1 MLRRTRRQSFQAI
14 ENQLQANRSRIR
26 FMLQLC
32 VRCAMCAESCFLYRT
47 SGRDPRLM
55 PSHKMLNSVG
65 TLYRRRGKAS
75 QEELEA
81 IRKIL
86 WHRCV
91 LCMRCYC
98 PLGVD
103 IPGIIALGR
112 SMCRTQD
119 LYRRYDGSDLKP

>member
-1 MLRRTRRQSFQAI
+1 MLGKGERAVVPSI
-14 ENQLQANRSRIR
+14 KELLDENAPKIR

-32 VRCAMCAESCFLYRT
+32 VRCAMCAESCFLYRMKD
-47 SGRDPRLM
+47 RDPLYM

-65 TLYRRRGKAS
+65 TLYRRKGRAS
-75 QEELEA
+75 PGDLEK
-81 IRKIL
+81 IREIV

-112 SMCRTQD
+112 SLCRTQD
-119 LYRRYDGSDLKP
+119 LYRHYDGSDLKP